1 MFDTPRLTYQLSVVG
16 GEAKSPSSLAHLSQ
30 LAGLAARETAP
41 DGHRSQKVCTTGAMF
56 SFRSKLSAR
65 ANPRRRLRSQREV
78 ALFEQEFVT
87 GGWHFK
93 NITATDSTPKYHAV
107 KGLGLEQRHF
117 GEPVPLFKRLGGRFF
132 PKNSSFQR
140 PVEKVGL
147 RMYADAGAIG
157 PQSSWLRKPTVAY
170 STTS

>member
-1 MFDTPRLTYQLSVVG
+1 
-16 GEAKSPSSLAHLSQ
+16 
-30 LAGLAARETAP
+30 
-41 DGHRSQKVCTTGAMF
+41 MF

-147 RMYADAGAIG
+147 G
-157 PQSSWLRKPTVAY
+157 PIWNKGPPLGGLPIRGRDI
-170 STTS
+170 

>member
-1 MFDTPRLTYQLSVVG
+1 LLGWFPGLKPWAKFLT
-16 GEAKSPSSLAHLSQ
+16 HLSQ

-147 RMYADAGAIG
+147 SPFGAICVC
-157 PQSSWLRKPTVAY
+157 PLSSTAAPYACAPTSLVG
-170 STTS
+170 

>member
-1 MFDTPRLTYQLSVVG
+1 
-16 GEAKSPSSLAHLSQ
+16 
-30 LAGLAARETAP
+30 
-41 DGHRSQKVCTTGAMF
+41 MF

-147 RMYADAGAIG
+147 ALSEARIH
-157 PQSSWLRKPTVAY
+157 PEQNFR
-170 STTS
+170 